1 MEEILLGDI
10 AQIYMGLTFRRY
22 LKGNNPSKERIIT
35 YSSLKA
41 NEGIQTLH
49 EEILGKEFDKK
60 YYAQRGDILMKT
72 ISPNDAV
79 CVTAEE
85 GSVVGDKIAIIR
97 LKDNINP
104 EFVTYLLNSSYVK
117 KQLHRLNDGRLKN
130 VSLNDIKRLKMI
142 IPNTSAQLEYIN
154 ILKLIDEKIKV
165 SEEIIEASKD
175 LRDAL
180 INGLSGDE

>member
-1 MEEILLGDI
+1 MEEILLGNI

-22 LKGNNPSKERIIT
+22 INGDNPKKERIIT

-41 NEGIQTLH
+41 YEGIQTPQD
-49 EEILGKEFDKK
+49 EILRKEFDKK
-60 YYAQRGDILMKT
+60 YYAKRGDILMKT

-85 GSVVGDKIAIIR
+85 GCVVGDKIAIIR
-97 LKDNINP
+97 LNDDVNP

-130 VSLNDIKRLKMI
+130 VSLNDIKRLKVI
-142 IPNTSAQLEYIN
+142 IPNISVQLEYLS
-154 ILKLIDEKIKV
+154 ILNLIDEKINV
-165 SEEIIEASKD
+165 SNKIIEASKD

-180 INGLSGDE
+180 INDLSGEE